1 MLMVVG
7 LVKRSRNWKAKP
19 SDRVVAA
26 TRTTQ
31 LEGKAF
37 RSVRI
42 EDPSPIPPV
51 GEFPGQA

>member
-1 MLMVVG
+1 MVVG
-7 LVKRSRNWKAKP
+7 LVKPSRNSPTTLAR
-19 SDRVVAA
+19 DRVVAA